1 MSVVSG
7 AGPDT
12 DVSLRL
18 GASRRHAQSPRRT
31 TSNSSREDAKFGFF
45 SLLCS
50 VKVCDTSSLVV
61 LLYVENVIVCS
72 GLSWNQVLE
81 DVGLSS
87 SGKLRAA
94 RAKSIKFTDGF
105 MIHSGQPARDFID
118 FAVRHEGW

>member
-1 MSVVSG
+1 
-7 AGPDT
+7 
-12 DVSLRL
+12 
-18 GASRRHAQSPRRT
+18 
-31 TSNSSREDAKFGFF
+31 
-45 SLLCS
+45 